1 MQLVEANAV
10 TRNGKIE
17 PGEREFTLDL
27 LPVEL
32 ESFDKVIGMDQLPS
46 VRAEIDNRITMANE
60 ETTVAHE
67 AGYAPTNY

>member
-1 MQLVEANAV
+1 MEANEV
-10 TRNGKIE
+10 TGSSKIE

-32 ESFDKVIGMDQLPS
+32 ESFDKVIEMDQLLS
-46 VRAEIDNRITMANE
+46 VRAESDNRITMTNE